1 MKRIL
6 IALSIVLLGASV
18 ASAGWRY
25 ARPIAVPVVP
35 PVVVQEFYPVGP
47 VYAYPPA
54 AVTVPVAPAPI
65 GALPPSRVIY
75 TYRPRPVVVHPKV
88 YVRGHPVRNVLRAVT
103 P

>member
-6 IALSIVLLGASV
+6 IAAAVVLLGTSV

-35 PVVVQEFYPVGP
+35 PVVVHEFYPVGP

-54 AVTVPVAPAPI
+54 AVTVPVVPAPV
-65 GALPPSRVIY
+65 GVLPPPRVIY
-75 TYRPRPVVVHPKV
+75 TYRPRAVVVHPKV
-88 YVRGHPVRNVLRAVT
+88 YVRGRPVRNALRAVT